1 MSSSLAPSVY
11 SAQLNGPQVRVLQEV
26 RILLYRVHLLAGR
39 VPRART
45 CVAKGSRG
53 GATERNSRHHP
64 LWRGFRGEGRD
75 PRDAECAAC
84 VHFPST
90 PLIRL
95 TILERLSALCQTL
108 QSYVELSCW
117 LSYDDFMD

>member
-75 PRDAECAAC
+75 PRDAEC

-117 LSYDDFMD
+117 RSYDDFMD